1 MIQVV
6 NEQHNEGKLAG
17 KWDIYVYDRSE
28 GGDLLLFSN
37 QGYENRGD
45 AEAIIERAFGRV
57 GYESDGVIDVKPE
70 PVDLL
75 TKWADGRGQHR
86 MIR

>member
-6 NEQHNEGKLAG
+6 IEQHGEGRLAG
-17 KWDIYVYDRSE
+17 KWDIYVYDRGE
-28 GGDLLLFSN
+28 AGDLLVFSN
-37 QGYENRGD
+37 QGYENRED
-45 AEAIIERAFGRV
+45 AEQIVDRLFGARTDLENM
-57 GYESDGVIDVKPE
+57 GQIE

-75 TKWADGRGQHR
+75 IKRSDGRGHHR